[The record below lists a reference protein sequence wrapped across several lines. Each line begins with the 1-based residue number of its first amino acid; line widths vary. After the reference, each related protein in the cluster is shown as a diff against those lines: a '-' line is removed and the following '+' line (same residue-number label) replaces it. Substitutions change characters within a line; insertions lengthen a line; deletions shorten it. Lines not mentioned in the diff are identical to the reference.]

1 MKCPKCGG
9 SLRQSTKDPSYG
21 LCDNCK
27 KKYKWVDEVKPKKN
41 SNLKKKSNPKAI
53 ITVLIVG
60 IIVLY
65 IIYAVTPKKK
75 SDEYIQKVDSYFE
88 QINTLGESY
97 QDILQTCIDGEIT
110 TDEFMS
116 QMGDANSQMIQLTS
130 DVLSLDE
137 TKYSKKIAEIGN
149 SYNDMAQEIMNYI
162 NLGDSSAIDEIS
174 SLAADIISDIE
185 ELDTLRAQIKK

>member
-1 MKCPKCGG
+1 MK
-9 SLRQSTKDPSYG
+9 LN
-21 LCDNCK
+21 L
-27 KKYKWVDEVKPKKN
+27 KKN

-60 IIVLY
+60 IIVLS

-75 SDEYIQKVDSYFE
+75 SDEYIQQVDSYFE

-149 SYNDMAQEIMNYI
+149 LYNDMAQEIMNYI

>member
-60 IIVLY
+60 IIVLS

>member
-1 MKCPKCGG
+1 MKCTKCGG
-9 SLRQSTKDPSYG
+9 NLRQSTKDPSYG

-27 KKYKWVDEVKPKKN
+27 KKYKWVEEVKPEKN

-53 ITVLIVG
+53 ITVIIVG
-60 IIVLY
+60 IIALS
-65 IIYAVTPKKK
+65 IIYAITPKKK
-75 SDEYIQKVDSYFE
+75 SDEYIQQADSYFE
-88 QINTLGESY
+88 QISALGESY
-97 QDILQTCIDGEIT
+97 QDILQSCIDGEIT

-116 QMGDANSQMIQLTS
+116 QMGNANNQMMQLTS
-130 DVLSLDE
+130 DVLALDK
-137 TKYSKKIAEIGN
+137 TNYSKKIAEIGN

-174 SLAADIISDIE
+174 SLATDIASDIE

>member
-60 IIVLY
+60 IIVLS

-75 SDEYIQKVDSYFE
+75 SDEYIQQVDSYFE

-149 SYNDMAQEIMNYI
+149 LYNDMAQEIMNYI

>member
-9 SLRQSTKDPSYG
+9 NLRQSKKDPSYG

-27 KKYKWVDEVKPKKN
+27 KKYKWVEEVKSEKN

-53 ITVLIVG
+53 VTVIIVG
-60 IIVLY
+60 IIALS

-75 SDEYIQKVDSYFE
+75 SDEYIQQADSYFE
-88 QINTLGESY
+88 QISTLGESY

-116 QMGDANSQMIQLTS
+116 QMGEANSQMIQLTS
-130 DVLSLDE
+130 DVLALDE

-149 SYNDMAQEIMNYI
+149 SYNDMAHEIMNYI

-174 SLAADIISDIE
+174 SLAADIVSDIE
-185 ELDTLRAQIKK
+185 ELDTLRSQIKK